1 MPCNTKG
8 GKAPVQKKIIYLV
21 GGCYIGL
28 PEPEFAA
35 LEQKISASSVR
46 HSSGLLLWKVTWAF
60 ELIDLDQ
67 IDMGT
72 EERAEDKRA
81 ENGALLLENEDE
93 FEEFEVDGAS

>member
-1 MPCNTKG
+1 MAKHRSR
-8 GKAPVQKKIIYLV
+8 KIIYFV
-21 GGCYIGL
+21 GGCWIGL
-28 PEPEFAA
+28 PESKFAV
-35 LEQKISASSVR
+35 LEQKISASSLR
-46 HSSGLLLWKVTWAF
+46 HSSGLLLWKATWAF
-60 ELIDLDQ
+60 KLIDIDQ